1 MNVSYSG
8 SSSEGRKELEMSE
21 PTQAQAPVSEKR
33 WDPTLYDSKHSF
45 VWKYG
50 QELIELLAPQ
60 PGERI
65 LDLGCGTG
73 HLTSQ
78 LALAGSSV
86 TGLDHS
92 PAMIQQARLNYP
104 NLAFVEGNAADFAFA
119 EPFDGIFSN
128 AALHWVKRA
137 EDVVVCV
144 ASALKPGG
152 RFVAEFGGKGNIR
165 AIHVALLHALEEL
178 GNALRLAKHS
188 EWNPW
193 YYPTIGEY
201 ASLLERHGLAVRHAV
216 LFDRPTPLEEG
227 ERGLRIW
234 LQMFAEDLLDA
245 LSPEAREQTIQ
256 SVERQL
262 RPSRFR
268 DGSWIADY
276 ARIRVLARREP

>member
-1 MNVSYSG
+1 
-8 SSSEGRKELEMSE
+8 MSE
-21 PTQAQAPVSEKR
+21 PTQAPASSQQMSRQTTHQKK
-33 WDPTLYDSKHSF
+33 WDPALYDSKHSF

-50 QELIELLAPQ
+50 QEVVELLAPQ

-78 LALAGSSV
+78 LALLGANV

-92 PAMIQQARLNYP
+92 PAMIEQARLNYSH
-104 NLAFVEGNAADFAFA
+104 LEFVEGDAAAFDFA
-119 EPFDGIFSN
+119 EPFDAVFSN

-137 EDVVVCV
+137 EDVVDCV
-144 ASALKPGG
+144 ARALKPGG

-165 AIHVALLHALEEL
+165 AIHLALLQ
-178 GNALRLAKHS
+178 ALRDLGWAKEP

-193 YYPTIGEY
+193 YYPSIGEY
-201 ASLLERHGLAVRHAV
+201 ASLLERHGLAVLHAV

-227 ERGLRIW
+227 ERGLRLW
-234 LQMFAEDLLDA
+234 LEMFAGGLLDT
-245 LSPEAREQTIQ
+245 LPPEAREQVIL

-262 RPSRFR
+262 RPARFR

-276 ARIRVLARREP
+276 ARIRVLARRETEPRA

>member
-1 MNVSYSG
+1 
-8 SSSEGRKELEMSE
+8 MSE
-21 PTQAQAPVSEKR
+21 STQVPSPASRKR
-33 WDPTLYDSKHSF
+33 WDPALYDSKHSF

-60 PGERI
+60 PGELI
-65 LDLGCGTG
+65 LDLGCGTA

-78 LALAGSSV
+78 LALAGASV

-92 PAMIQQARLNYP
+92 PAMIQQARQNYP
-104 NLAFVEGNAADFAFA
+104 DLEFVEGDASDFAFP
-119 EPFDGIFSN
+119 EPFDAVFSN

-137 EDVVVCV
+137 EDVVLCL
-144 ASALKPGG
+144 ARALKPGG

-165 AIHVALLHALEEL
+165 AIHVALLWALDEL
-178 GNALRLAKHS
+178 GDELGLAKGS

-193 YYPTIGEY
+193 YYPSIGEY
-201 ASLLERHGLAVRHAV
+201 ASLLERHGLAVRHAI

-227 ERGLRIW
+227 ERGLRLW
-234 LQMFAEDLLDA
+234 LEMFAGELLDT
-245 LSPEAREQTIQ
+245 LSPAAREQTIQ

-262 RPSRFR
+262 RPTRFR

>member
-1 MNVSYSG
+1 MT
-8 SSSEGRKELEMSE
+8 E
-21 PTQAQAPVSEKR
+21 PTPAQPPVSEKR
-33 WDPTLYDSKHSF
+33 WDPALYDSKHSF

-50 QELIELLAPQ
+50 EELIELLAPR

-78 LALAGSSV
+78 LALAGASV
-86 TGLDHS
+86 VGLDHS
-92 PAMIQQARLNYP
+92 PAMIEQARRNYP
-104 NLAFVEGNAADFAFA
+104 DLQFVLGDAAHFGFA
-119 EPFDGIFSN
+119 EPFDGVFSN

-144 ASALKPGG
+144 ARALKPGG

-165 AIHVALLHALEEL
+165 SIHVSLLRALDEL
-178 GNALRLAKHS
+178 GLVNHS
-188 EWNPW
+188 GWNPW
-193 YYPTIGEY
+193 YYPSIGEY
-201 ASLLERHGLAVRHAV
+201 ASLLERSGLAVRQAV

-227 ERGLRIW
+227 ERGLRLW
-234 LQMFAEDLLDA
+234 LDMFAGDLLDT
-245 LSPEAREQTIQ
+245 LPPEVREQAVR

-262 RPSRFR
+262 RPSQFR
-268 DGSWIADY
+268 DGNWIADY

>member
-1 MNVSYSG
+1 M
-8 SSSEGRKELEMSE
+8 
-21 PTQAQAPVSEKR
+21 
-33 WDPTLYDSKHSF
+33 YDSKHSF

-50 QELIELLAPQ
+50 LELIELLAPQ
-60 PGERI
+60 RGERI
-65 LDLGCGTG
+65 LDVGCGTG

-78 LALAGSSV
+78 LALTGASV

-92 PAMIQQARLNYP
+92 LAMIEQARVNYP
-104 NLAFVEGNAADFAFA
+104 DLEFVEGEAADFAFP
-119 EPFDGIFSN
+119 EPFDGVFSN

-144 ASALKPGG
+144 ARALNPGG

-165 AIHVALLHALEEL
+165 AIHVALLQSL
-178 GNALRLAKHS
+178 GDLGLANDPG
-188 EWNPW
+188 WNPW
-193 YYPTIGEY
+193 YYPSIGEY

-227 ERGLRIW
+227 ERGLRLW
-234 LQMFAEDLLDA
+234 LEMFVGDLLDT
-245 LSPEAREQTIQ
+245 LPPEAREQVIQ
-256 SVERQL
+256 SVERRL

-276 ARIRVLARREP
+276 ARIRVLARREA

>member
-1 MNVSYSG
+1 MAQ
-8 SSSEGRKELEMSE
+8 RIEMSE
-21 PTQAQAPVSEKR
+21 PTRVPSPASQKR
-33 WDPTLYDSKHSF
+33 WNPALYDSKHSF

-50 QELIELLAPQ
+50 QDLIELLAPQ

-78 LALAGSSV
+78 LALAGASV

-104 NLAFVEGNAADFAFA
+104 DLVFVEGDAAGFAFP
-119 EPFDGIFSN
+119 EPFDGVFSN

-137 EDVVVCV
+137 EEVVVCV
-144 ASALKPGG
+144 ARALKPGG

-165 AIHVALLHALEEL
+165 AIHVALLRALDEL
-178 GNALRLAKHS
+178 GDELGLAKDS

-193 YYPTIGEY
+193 YYPSIGEY
-201 ASLLERHGLAVRHAV
+201 ASLLELHGLAVRHAV

-227 ERGLRIW
+227 DRGLRLW
-234 LQMFAEDLLDA
+234 LEMFAGDLLDT
-245 LSPEAREQTIQ
+245 LPPEARERTIQ

-262 RPSRFR
+262 RPSRFC

-276 ARIRVLARREP
+276 ARIRVLACREP